1 MITAAGAGISLAADL
16 FIDVFVQAPT
26 SISNSGTI
34 VAPTGISL
42 SRVPGDVTIADSGKI
57 LATNHAILIENG
69 SSISSIQIYGSTLTG
84 GISNAGAIATGIS
97 LNTVSTFMG
106 GIVNS
111 GSISGGINLTTV
123 QTFSDGISNS
133 NDLDHIGLNAVTNF
147 SGNISNSGAIA
158 GAATGIAI
166 SGSTI
171 AGAIVDNGR
180 FLGGSSHGIAIDS
193 TSQIDETAGNAISIT
208 GASFSG
214 GLSSVGL
221 ISAAAG
227 SGIYVSGV
235 TTFAGGITNAGTISA
250 LTAINIVHST
260 ITGAIVDS
268 GNILGSS
275 HGIVIDSASTIT
287 SATNALHIFGPTFIG
302 GISNA
307 GTISAAADGIAIA
320 NVSTFSAT
328 VSNAGVIN
336 GKTGSRDGICV
347 SNTSFSRNTSNAG
360 MVNPSTGL
368 LSPTGIQIKN
378 STINGV
384 IANSGTI
391 FGGISIDGTSRV
403 APSTGAGVAVTGGT
417 FAGGISSADHGHLWR
432 LGRAMRYEQF
442 SALGTCDM
450 AQVTQLQGKNLLFS
464 RVAVG
469 RPEKGQPVKLV
480 VQVPVNVSFATQV
493 HIQTGDTDPG
503 VIAPFANCTPNG
515 CFAEFDLRED
525 PLKKLREASGTGKLS
540 FADAGGHDV
549 TVPISLNCFSQA
561 FDALA
566 KK

>member
-57 LATNHAILIENG
+57 LATNHAILIDNR

-84 GISNAGAIATGIS
+84 GIERGAIATAIS

-123 QTFSDGISNS
+123 QTFSDGIINS
-133 NDLDHIGLNAVTNF
+133 NDLDHIDLNAVTNF

-227 SGIYVSGV
+227 AVSMFPA

-287 SATNALHIFGPTFIG
+287 SATKPS
-302 GISNA
+302 ISSVRPL
-307 GTISAAADGIAIA
+307 SAAYQ
-320 NVSTFSAT
+320 
-328 VSNAGVIN
+328 
-336 GKTGSRDGICV
+336 
-347 SNTSFSRNTSNAG
+347 
-360 MVNPSTGL
+360 MP
-368 LSPTGIQIKN
+368 
-378 STINGV
+378 
-384 IANSGTI
+384 
-391 FGGISIDGTSRV
+391 
-403 APSTGAGVAVTGGT
+403 APS
-417 FAGGISSADHGHLWR
+417 R
-432 LGRAMRYEQF
+432 LQRTASQSPMFRPSPRPSAMR
-442 SALGTCDM
+442 A
-450 AQVTQLQGKNLLFS
+450 
-464 RVAVG
+464 
-469 RPEKGQPVKLV
+469 
-480 VQVPVNVSFATQV
+480 
-493 HIQTGDTDPG
+493 
-503 VIAPFANCTPNG
+503 
-515 CFAEFDLRED
+515 
-525 PLKKLREASGTGKLS
+525 
-540 FADAGGHDV
+540 
-549 TVPISLNCFSQA
+549 
-561 FDALA
+561 
-566 KK
+566 